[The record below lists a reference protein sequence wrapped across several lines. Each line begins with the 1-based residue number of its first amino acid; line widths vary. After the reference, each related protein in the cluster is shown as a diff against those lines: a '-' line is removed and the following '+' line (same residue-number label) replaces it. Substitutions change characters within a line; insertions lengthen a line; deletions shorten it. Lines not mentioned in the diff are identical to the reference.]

1 MTVIG
6 KLQRKNFSESY
17 SEMSL
22 RIAVKTGL
30 RKIGLEVHRFVPAS
44 SPTAQIIAS
53 LRKFG
58 IDLVLDVGANQ
69 GQFALEL
76 RSGGYE
82 GNILSFEPL
91 SAVHDQLLRASSSD
105 PRWDVYPRTALGNHD
120 GQIEINI
127 AGNSVSSSILPMLDL
142 HRNAAPESA
151 YLGKEKVEM
160 AMLDTLVGPY
170 LDQSRAAFLKIDTQ
184 GYEWQVLEGAKDSLS
199 RFQGVLLELTFVP
212 LYEDQHLWREMID
225 RLEAEGFSLWAM
237 QPGFT
242 DAHSGQTLQADGLF
256 FRT

>member
-1 MTVIG
+1 
-6 KLQRKNFSESY
+6 
-17 SEMSL
+17 MSL
-22 RIAVKTGL
+22 RTAVKKGL
-30 RKIGLEVHRFVPAS
+30 RKIGLEAHRFVPAS
-44 SPTAQIIAS
+44 SPTAQIITS

-76 RSGGYE
+76 RSGGYA

-91 SAVHDQLLRASSSD
+91 STAHDQLLQTSSKD
-105 PRWDVYPRTALGNHD
+105 PKWEVYPRTALGDHD

-127 AGNSVSSSILPMLDL
+127 AGNSVSSSILSMLES

-160 AMLDTLVGPY
+160 AMLDTLARPY

-184 GYEWQVLEGAKDSLS
+184 GYEWQVLDGAKNLLS
-199 RFQGVLLELTFVP
+199 RFQGVLLELSFVP
-212 LYEDQHLWREMID
+212 LYEGQHLWKEMID
-225 RLEAEGFSLWAM
+225 RLEADGFSLWAM

-256 FRT
+256 FRM